1 MNLADLTAPEFQR
14 LVALHDQLPALAPA
28 LRRLPPPPVAPE
40 FAGLSPDECR
50 ARLRVLKDDAVRR
63 ASNGRW
69 SDAEAREWSTLHISI
84 RMSVLLLAGIEG
96 ELEELGRREWR
107 ELPPPERNAIKAQIR
122 YMADEMAKL
131 HSLTVKN

>member
-1 MNLADLTAPEFQR
+1 MNLADLSAPEFQR

-50 ARLRVLKDDAVRR
+50 ARLRELKDDAVRR

-69 SDAEAREWSTLHISI
+69 SDAEAREWSGLHIGT
-84 RMSVLLLAGIEG
+84 RMAALLLAGIEG
-96 ELEELGRREWR
+96 EMEELALREWR
-107 ELPPPERNAIKAQIR
+107 ELPPPERTAIKAQIR
-122 YMADEMAKL
+122 YLADDMAGL
-131 HSLTVKN
+131 RSLTLRN

>member
-1 MNLADLTAPEFQR
+1 MNLAELSAPEFQR

-50 ARLRVLKDDAVRR
+50 ARLRMLKDDAVRR

-69 SDAEAREWSTLHISI
+69 SDAEAREWSGLHVGT
-84 RMSVLLLAGIEG
+84 RMAALLLAGIEG
-96 ELEELGRREWR
+96 EMEELALREWR
-107 ELPPPERNAIKAQIR
+107 ELPPPERAAIKAQVR
-122 YMADEMAKL
+122 YLADEMAGL
-131 HSLTVKN
+131 RSLTLRT

>member
-1 MNLADLTAPEFQR
+1 MNLSEISAPQFLQWVGVHNAAPS
-14 LVALHDQLPALAPA
+14 LAPVLHRLPA
-28 LRRLPPPPVAPE
+28 PPVAPHI
-40 FAGLSPDECR
+40 ARMTPAECR
-50 ARLRVLKDDAVRR
+50 EHLRRLKDDAVHRS
-63 ASNGRW
+63 SNGRW